1 MRLGRSVSLY
11 IPYKAT
17 QPFMQNRH
25 GVSLIEILIAII
37 IVVIASIGTLT
48 YFSSG
53 LGNIGRQSNRRAALE
68 RARQRLEQLMAAE
81 VTGMTPPPGPR
92 RFVTCA
98 STGFCGPPT
107 QTEPNEKIDVEDIG
121 PQPIRSTVECK
132 DDAAAQTSTN
142 LCDVIE
148 LTARVWFLP
157 VTSTST
163 CVNTSC
169 VELRTLRTP

>member
-68 RARQRLEQLMAAE
+68 RARQRLEQLMVAE
-81 VTGMTPPPGPR
+81 TSTLTPLSGGGVTRNDSG
-92 RFVTCA
+92 V
-98 STGFCGPPT
+98 CGPPSAND
-107 QTEPNEKIDVEDIG
+107 QIVVEDIG

-132 DDAAAQTSTN
+132 DDPATATN
-142 LCDVIE
+142 IPCEILE
-148 LTARVWFLP
+148 LSASVCFMPGCSVAGPTGEEFRWVQLK
-157 VTSTST
+157 
-163 CVNTSC
+163 
-169 VELRTLRTP
+169 TLRAP